1 MSTTQ
6 ELITMLHVAAI
17 ALLSASAKDA
27 AHWLRFARTELGD
40 ANNDEDIAALALI
53 VHVTERGAHTV
64 FGSELQA
71 SLPRGASARP
81 RWDLVLP
88 RLARKG
94 YISIDTSTEASSDG
108 SSPDESSGGEM
119 ARTHAKRKPA
129 LRDMRIT
136 LLIREATTPAPTGFS
151 GNREYLEHCFDY
163 ISRVYTDLQHDNPVR
178 GWDEKIDHDSENEA
192 STKASALL
200 RRIQRRTRDTS
211 FELPLEALRVR
222 EQLSDL
228 EWHMLLYALRQ
239 HLNGEQIEVR
249 HFAPFFGAGTF
260 NSYELRCYFEGGGR
274 LVQRNILLI
283 EECSAILHCDVD
295 IDPAIFAE
303 IMSGAIP
310 GIELDAN
317 ATATVSTD
325 APFASSAEYLE
336 QWLRFVEQ
344 RIDNAAVPGKRRK
357 LSIGDKRDSVLTHP
371 VFLSLLRRSV
381 RSEASIPLERRIRD
395 AGLSEAERF
404 VLVSALLATLR
415 DTFIDIP
422 DVLQALG
429 GDVLHTRTMRRIFD
443 VDGTLQK
450 ERLIEVRDP
459 IMGAPDFRM
468 PVDTA
473 DRLLEQDSVEQATA
487 LRISTDFFERR
498 TPRHSLDA
506 VILPAAERE
515 RLGEALLALESGAL
529 AQLRSWGVHRHGGTR
544 SDDSMLL
551 LFSGA
556 PGTGKT
562 FAAEGMAGTLGRDML
577 VTDIGKLLSKWVG
590 ESEQSVIGL
599 FAEYERL
606 CRGAIAPPVLLLNEC
621 DQFFLRRS
629 TGEHRAVDRMYHQM
643 QNIFLEQLE
652 RFPGVLIA
660 TTNLTGVLDE
670 AFSRR
675 FDEKIEFPL
684 PDARLRLALWEA
696 QIPSAVPRAGD
707 IDLGVLAE
715 RYVFSG
721 GRIALA
727 ASNALRRAAVRGDEL
742 RMSDLLTCCERE
754 ERGAFEH
761 ATGAARVGF
770 RTGAA

>member
-6 ELITMLHVAAI
+6 QLITTLQVVAM
-17 ALLSASAKDA
+17 ALLCEDAREAAS
-27 AHWLRFARTELGD
+27 WLGRARALLGD

-53 VHVTERGAHTV
+53 VHLTGEGTHTV
-64 FGSELQA
+64 YGSELQA
-71 SLPRGASARP
+71 SLPRGATARP
-81 RWDLVLP
+81 RWDVVLP
-88 RLARKG
+88 RLVRKG
-94 YISIDTSTEASSDG
+94 YISIDTTTDSSTEASS
-108 SSPDESSGGEM
+108 SGEM
-119 ARTHAKRKPA
+119 ARTATKRKPA
-129 LRDMRIT
+129 LRDMRIA
-136 LLIREATTPAPTGFS
+136 LLLRGEHSSAPKGFA
-151 GNREYLEHCFDY
+151 GNREYLEHCFEY
-163 ISRVYTDLQHDNPVR
+163 ISRVYADLEHDNPVR
-178 GWDEKIDHDSENEA
+178 GWDENIDHGSETEP
-192 STKASALL
+192 STKAAALL
-200 RRIQRRTRDTS
+200 RRIQRRIRDTS
-211 FELPLEALRVR
+211 FELPLEVLRVR
-222 EQLSDL
+222 EQLSEL

-239 HLNGEQIEVR
+239 HLNGEQLEVR
-249 HFAPFFGAGTF
+249 HFGPFFGAGTF

-274 LVQRNILLI
+274 LVRRSILLT
-283 EECSAILHCDVD
+283 EDCSATLHCDVD

-310 GIELDAN
+310 GNLLDTHA
-317 ATATVSTD
+317 AVAVRTD

-344 RIDNAAVPGKRRK
+344 RIDTASVPGRRRK
-357 LSIGDKRDSVLTHP
+357 LSLGDNRDSVLTQP

-381 RSEASIPLERRIRD
+381 RSEADIPLERRIRD

-404 VLVSALLATLR
+404 VLISALLATLR

-429 GDVLHTRTMRRIFD
+429 GDVLRTRAMRRIFD
-443 VDGTLQK
+443 ADGTLQK

-473 DRLLEQDSVEQATA
+473 DRLLEQDSVAQATA
-487 LRISTDFFERR
+487 LRISSDYFERR
-498 TPRHSLDA
+498 TPRHTLDA
-506 VILPAAERE
+506 VILPAVERE
-515 RLGEALLALESGAL
+515 RLSEALLALESGAL
-529 AQLRSWGVHRHGGTR
+529 ARLRSWGVHRHGGTR
-544 SDDSMLL
+544 SDDSMVL

-562 FAAEGMAGTLGRDML
+562 FAAEGMAGTLGRNML

-599 FAEYERL
+599 FAEYDRL
-606 CRGAIAPPVLLLNEC
+606 CRDASAPPVLLLNEC

-643 QNIFLEQLE
+643 QNLFLEHLE

-696 QIPSAVPRAGD
+696 QIPPTVPCAGD
-707 IDLGVLAE
+707 VDLELLAE

-727 ASNALRRAAVRGDEL
+727 ASNALRRAAIRGDEL

-761 ATGAARVGF
+761 ATGASRVGF